1 MKRQVGRSIKRGPA
15 NARSQEAAH
24 RQARVSKLGAGMPQ
38 HQQVQMS
45 EPGAGR
51 LRAPL
56 ALWGDARGRSQGVSA
71 ARLLQDCVSMGG
83 HTAENRAGERRRRRE
98 AASKSCDVSMAVARA
113 RALLAG
119 RESEQDKSCGTAA
132 HATTQQLAQPLVK
145 SQWRFYSIVR
155 RFMS

>member
-1 MKRQVGRSIKRGPA
+1 MHSMKRQVARSIKRGPA

-24 RQARVSKLGAGMPQ
+24 RQARVSKSGAGIPQ

-71 ARLLQDCVSMGG
+71 ARLLQDRVSMGG

-98 AASKSCDVSMAVARA
+98 AASKSCDFSMAVARA
-113 RALLAG
+113 RARSWRVARVNKTKAVGRRLTLQRSNWHSLL
-119 RESEQDKSCGTAA
+119 
-132 HATTQQLAQPLVK
+132 
-145 SQWRFYSIVR
+145 
-155 RFMS
+155 